1 MFANILSFFL
11 IIVPLIFWIK
21 LANCFALPK
30 IVISQLIILFLLACY
45 LIKAVRERRIL
56 WRKSFLFLPVGFFL
70 FWSLVTLP
78 KAVNIHES
86 FNVFYQII
94 TYLIFYFLLLVNLK
108 KTDVQKII
116 FALLLTGSVISLYG
130 ILQHYGIDFIAWH
143 FKYGSLST
151 LGRYNFTAEYL
162 VTIIPLGLIML
173 TVNGK
178 KRFLFFF
185 AMMLMLFCLL
195 LTQAR
200 ASWLALFVSFL
211 FILGMLVWR
220 RKLVFPK
227 IKKKLIIII
236 PLLIFLLI
244 PFFLSTHNI
253 WRKSWQ
259 RAVSSFDF
267 QQGSVRS
274 RLLIY
279 RDTLRMVK
287 ENPVL
292 GVGLGNFKVIYP
304 LYQDQESLSGDVRIE
319 HVHNEYLQIAVESG
333 IIGLSLFFW
342 FLLLSGKICWH
353 LLREEKNRNLWLINL
368 ALTGGLIAILVN
380 ALFAFPLQNPS
391 VLLNFWLFLGIMTIF
406 YQREEKIKI
415 IPLKLPGNEKDNI
428 GLIVII
434 SLFLSFLIIK
444 PLIANYYFNQGLIF
458 SSEKNWRRAGPAF
471 KKAIL
476 YQPSSVFSHF
486 HYGGLCLATGK
497 FDDALREFQTTLKL
511 RPNYPQA
518 HGNLAIA
525 YAEKGLDKKALN
537 AYQRAIFLNP
547 KHAEF
552 FNNLGGFYFQRG
564 EYRKAIS
571 QFRQA
576 VKLDWHNYRFHYN
589 LGFTYFE
596 EKRFKEAISVWE
608 EALRINPKS
617 QLLILSLKK
626 ARSLLKK

>member
-1 MFANILSFFL
+1 
-11 IIVPLIFWIK
+11 
-21 LANCFALPK
+21 
-30 IVISQLIILFLLACY
+30 
-45 LIKAVRERRIL
+45 
-56 WRKSFLFLPVGFFL
+56 
-70 FWSLVTLP
+70 
-78 KAVNIHES
+78 
-86 FNVFYQII
+86 
-94 TYLIFYFLLLVNLK
+94 
-108 KTDVQKII
+108 
-116 FALLLTGSVISLYG
+116 
-130 ILQHYGIDFIAWH
+130 
-143 FKYGSLST
+143 
-151 LGRYNFTAEYL
+151 
-162 VTIIPLGLIML
+162 
-173 TVNGK
+173 
-178 KRFLFFF
+178 
-185 AMMLMLFCLL
+185 
-195 LTQAR
+195 
-200 ASWLALFVSFL
+200 
-211 FILGMLVWR
+211 
-220 RKLVFPK
+220 
-227 IKKKLIIII
+227 
-236 PLLIFLLI
+236 
-244 PFFLSTHNI
+244 
-253 WRKSWQ
+253 
-259 RAVSSFDF
+259 
-267 QQGSVRS
+267 
-274 RLLIY
+274 
-279 RDTLRMVK
+279 
-287 ENPVL
+287 
-292 GVGLGNFKVIYP
+292 VGLGNFKVIYP
-304 LYQDQESLSGDVRIE
+304 LYQDKESLSRNMRVE
-319 HVHNEYLQIAVESG
+319 HVHNEYLQVAVESG

-434 SLFLSFLIIK
+434 SLFLSFLILK

-458 SSEKNWRRAGPAF
+458 SGERNWRKAEPAF

-476 YQPSSVFSHF
+476 YQPSGVFNHF

-552 FNNLGGFYFQRG
+552 FNNLGAFYFQRG

-596 EKRFKEAISVWE
+596 QKRFKEAISVWE